1 VRNESEPPARA
12 DESQAPVP
20 ARVDDRFDRQA
31 EATIYSIAEDRRRLE
46 ALTRERNELY
56 DANARM
62 SAQLE
67 VLREEVE
74 TRGEEIARRIILA
87 ESWHGE
93 AMRLRA
99 AGDIAVAA
107 WMTAVEQ
114 NEKDEEVGRS

>member
-1 VRNESEPPARA
+1 
-12 DESQAPVP
+12 
-20 ARVDDRFDRQA
+20 VDDRFDRQA

-67 VLREEVE
+67 VLREELE

-87 ESWHGE
+87 ESWHAE
-93 AMRLRA
+93 AMRLHS
-99 AGDIAVAA
+99 AGDLAMAA
-107 WMTAVEQ
+107 WRQAVGQQ
-114 NEKDEEVGRS
+114 NETDEVA